1 VAEISR
7 LGTRLRKLRIRAGW
21 TQHELAER
29 SGVSRTAI
37 ASIETGQRSGIT
49 LDNAFR
55 LAEALGVSV
64 ETLAGWDPLEPD
76 SLLSGAVPH
85 LASRVRHTSK

>member
-1 VAEISR
+1 MGEISKLGRR
-7 LGTRLRKLRIRAGW
+7 LQRLRQRAGL

-49 LDNAFR
+49 LDNALR
-55 LAEALGVSV
+55 LADTLGVSV
-64 ETLAGWDPLEPD
+64 ETLAGWDPLEREVD
-76 SLLSGAVPH
+76 SEDEPLRLKAQ
-85 LASRVRHTSK
+85 L

>member
-1 VAEISR
+1 MAEISR
-7 LGTRLRKLRIRAGW
+7 LGIRMRSLRMRAGL

-49 LDNAFR
+49 LDNALR
-55 LAEALGVSV
+55 LADALGISV
-64 ETLAGWDPLEPD
+64 EVLAGWDPLDLD
-76 SLLSGAVPH
+76 SMPALSY
-85 LASRVRHTSK
+85 